1 MRFFL
6 SLFSLFL
13 FFNSFTISAQNAE
26 ISITFTG
33 IKTAKGQVLVE
44 LKNAKGEVVGG
55 YFVPVSQ
62 AGKLVFTVKNIKPG
76 KYAISAFHDKNS
88 DEKLNTNMFGLPTE
102 VYGFSNDARG
112 MFGPPDLEEQLFTV
126 AGDTK
131 ISIALK

>member
-1 MRFFL
+1 MRF
-6 SLFSLFL
+6 LFSLFTIL
-13 FFNSFTISAQNAE
+13 VFFISFGISAQNAE

-55 YFVPVSQ
+55 YFVPVTQ
-62 AGKLVFTVKNIKPG
+62 AGNLVFTVKNIKPG
-76 KYAISAFHDKNS
+76 KYAVSAFHDKNS

-112 MFGPPDLEEQLFTV
+112 MFGPPDLAEQLFSV